1 MIFLTRILLL
11 IVLSTTIINATNDE
25 LALNRFR
32 GHVKK
37 VNGQFEIVSSL
48 ADVYKFPDMNVEDV
62 PANAFWDQTYNF
74 TGWSILEIE
83 TFSNQSDIDQ
93 VYSAGLIEGHLTKG
107 KKKQRKSRRSK
118 RNSTFKILLE
128 CKN

>member
-37 VNGQFEIVSSL
+37 VDGKFQIVSSL

-107 KKKQRKSRRSK
+107 KKTKKI
-118 RNSTFKILLE
+118 STIETKFDF
-128 CKN
+128 